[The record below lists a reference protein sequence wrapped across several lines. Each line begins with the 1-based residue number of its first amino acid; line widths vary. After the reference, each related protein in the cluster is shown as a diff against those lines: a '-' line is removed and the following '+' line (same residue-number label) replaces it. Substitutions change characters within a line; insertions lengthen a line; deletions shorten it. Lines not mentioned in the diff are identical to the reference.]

1 MKLIGLYSPAPQS
14 GKTMVAGVLSDYGH
28 VIIPFAGTLKDM
40 VVPMLGALGYSYP
53 RAWEMLLRDKDA
65 IVPEIGVS
73 VRHMLQTLGT
83 EYGRQCLHPDVWLI
97 CWRKQAERH
106 AKVVA
111 DDVRF
116 TNEAA
121 LIREMGGEMWMVRR
135 PGVER
140 NTGHASEGGLDG
152 FDFDRVI
159 ENDGTLDELR
169 TKVLAALDA

>member
-28 VIIPFAGTLKDM
+28 VIIPFAGTIKDM

-83 EYGRQCLHPDVWLI
+83 EYGRQCLHPNVWLI

-106 AKVVA
+106 AKVVV

-116 TNEAA
+116 ANEAA

>member
-14 GKTMVAGVLSDYGH
+14 GKTTVAGVLSDHGH

-83 EYGRQCLHPDVWLI
+83 EYGRQCLHPNVWLI

-116 TNEAA
+116 PNEAA

-140 NTGHASEGGLDG
+140 NTGHASEGSLDE